1 MDDLMTN
8 RTVLPV
14 LPILLLLLVSAGV
27 ASAQTPVPASA
38 SASSGWK
45 PWVVAGGSSTTLLG
59 DCTGCPADTYVHDGG
74 VLAIVGS
81 PLTPRTDIGVEVFW
95 VPSSSAAGD
104 KINSTYVMGTLQ
116 FRPWGSKGFFV
127 RMSSG
132 MAFVRNWVVETN
144 ASTTFT
150 SKAFALEIG
159 GGWEWRFSRRFGT
172 QLFGSQHV
180 ATLGDLE
187 TATTRVENVVGNF
200 WSVGGG
206 IVIR

>member
-1 MDDLMTN
+1 MDDLMRK
-8 RTVLPV
+8 RTVLRFS
-14 LPILLLLLVSAGV
+14 LTLLLLLVSASV
-27 ASAQTPVPASA
+27 ASAQGG
-38 SASSGWK
+38 ASSSSSGGWK
-45 PWVVAGGSSTTLLG
+45 PWIVAGGSSTTLLG
-59 DCTGCPADTYVHDGG
+59 DCTDCPADTYVHDGG

-104 KINSTYVMGTLQ
+104 KINSTYVMGTFQ

-127 RMSSG
+127 RVSSG
-132 MAFVRNWVVETN
+132 MAFVRNWIV
-144 ASTTFT
+144 TTANTSDSFT

-159 GGWEWRFSRRFGT
+159 GGWEWRFSQRFGT
-172 QLFGSQHV
+172 QVFGSQHV

-200 WSVGGG
+200 WSVGGA

>member
-74 VLAIVGS
+74 VLGIVGT
-81 PLTPRTDIGVEVFW
+81 PLTPRTDIGGQIFW
-95 VPSSSAAGD
+95 VPSSSAAGEPI
-104 KINSTYVMGTLQ
+104 KTTYVMGTFQ
-116 FRPWGSKGFFV
+116 FRPWGGSGFFV
-127 RMSSG
+127 RLSSG
-132 MAFVRNWVVETN
+132 MAFVRNWVVDTDT
-144 ASTTFT
+144 STSFT

-159 GGWEWRFSRRFGT
+159 GGWEWRFARHFGT
-172 QLFGSQHV
+172 QVFGSQHV
-180 ATLGDLE
+180 AALGDLE
-187 TATTRVENVVGNF
+187 TATTRVENVMGNF

>member
-1 MDDLMTN
+1 MTN
-8 RTVLPV
+8 RTVLR
-14 LPILLLLLVSAGV
+14 LSLALLLVFVFAGV
-27 ASAQTPVPASA
+27 ASAQTAA
-38 SASSGWK
+38 AASSSPGGWQ
-45 PWVVAGGSSTTLLG
+45 PWVVVGGSSTTLLG
-59 DCTGCPADTYVHDGG
+59 DCTDCPADTYVHDGG

-81 PLTPRTDIGVEVFW
+81 PLTPRTDVGVEVFW

-104 KINSTYVMGTLQ
+104 KINSTYVMGTFQ
-116 FRPWGSKGFFV
+116 FRPWGSKGFFF
-127 RMSSG
+127 RASSG
-132 MAFVRNWVVETN
+132 MAFVRNWVVQTDT
-144 ASTTFT
+144 STTFT

-159 GGWEWRFSRRFGT
+159 GGWEWRFGRRLGT